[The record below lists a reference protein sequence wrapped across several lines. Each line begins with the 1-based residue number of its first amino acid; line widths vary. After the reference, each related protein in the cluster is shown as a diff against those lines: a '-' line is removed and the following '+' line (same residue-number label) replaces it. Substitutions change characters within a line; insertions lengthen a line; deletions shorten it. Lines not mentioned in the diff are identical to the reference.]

1 MKVGG
6 RKVDRVVLE
15 IDWSYSYCLACGKN
29 ADPDE
34 ESHTTRLGGYSGTR
48 GRGCGRKYTHVTT
61 RHVDKKMMDV
71 VKKMR
76 PDLDFIALNGLPEAE
91 LFRRGHLPDS

>member
-15 IDWSYSYCLACGKN
+15 IDWSYSYCLNCGKD
-29 ADPDE
+29 ADPHE
-34 ESHTTRLGGYSGTR
+34 ESHTTRLAGYSGTR

-61 RHVDKKMMDV
+61 RHADKMDV
-71 VKKMR
+71 VQKMR
-76 PDLDFIALNGLPEAE
+76 PDLEFISLIALSDAE
-91 LFRRGHLPDS
+91 LSQGGHLFDS